1 MNKWSIIL
9 KYKEGLLMIMSK
21 RKIFIIMTLVL
32 AIIFSLTY
40 YLCDKYITKP
50 IIDKEN
56 ATVVKNGSLS
66 TDDDLSD
73 ETKVCLY
80 SGDVKED
87 ELSLGDLKKELN
99 ISEDLSVNDLS
110 KSLKDKGYVL
120 VLTSDKELTYK
131 RDPSQTVK
139 PDKYYIGEKEGYLA
153 IYKTDDNGILQIEK
167 DEDVY
172 RDSKKIDS
180 LTPADITKIK
190 NFEFEYDN
198 KDDAEEKLSEFL
210 S

>member
-1 MNKWSIIL
+1 MV
-9 KYKEGLLMIMSK
+9 MSK
-21 RKIFIIMTLVL
+21 RKIFIIMTLLL

-40 YLCDKYITKP
+40 YLCDRYITKP

-56 ATVVKNGSLS
+56 ATVVNKDNSN
-66 TDDDLSD
+66 TDDLSD
-73 ETKVCLY
+73 ETRVCLY
-80 SGDVKED
+80 SGDIKEE

-99 ISEDLSVNDLS
+99 ISEDLSVADLS
-110 KSLKDKGYVL
+110 QSLKDKGYVL

-139 PDKYYIGEKEGYLA
+139 PDKYYIGEKDGYLA
-153 IYKTDDNGILQIEK
+153 VYKTDDNGILQIEK
-167 DEDVY
+167 DEDIY

-180 LTPADITKIK
+180 LTPADISKIK

>member
-1 MNKWSIIL
+1 
-9 KYKEGLLMIMSK
+9 MIMSK

>member
-1 MNKWSIIL
+1 MV
-9 KYKEGLLMIMSK
+9 MSK
-21 RKIFIIMTLVL
+21 KKIFILMTLLL

-56 ATVVKNGSLS
+56 ATVVKNNNLN
-66 TDDDLSD
+66 DDLSN
-73 ETKVCLY
+73 ETRVCLY
-80 SGDVKED
+80 SGDIKED

-99 ISEDLSVNDLS
+99 ISEDLSVTDLS

-139 PDKYYIGEKEGYLA
+139 PDKYYIGEKDGYLA
-153 IYKTDDNGILQIEK
+153 VYKTDSNGILQIEK

-172 RDSKKIDS
+172 RDSKKIDG
-180 LTPADITKIK
+180 LTPADISKIK

-198 KDDAEEKLSEFL
+198 KDEAEEKLSEFL

>member
-1 MNKWSIIL
+1 
-9 KYKEGLLMIMSK
+9 MIMSK

-56 ATVVKNGSLS
+56 ATVVKNSNLN
-66 TDDDLSD
+66 TDEDLSD

-80 SGDVKED
+80 SGDIKED

-99 ISEDLSVNDLS
+99 ISEELSIAELS

-139 PDKYYIGEKEGYLA
+139 PDKYYIGEKDGYLA

-172 RDSKKIDS
+172 RDSKKIDR
-180 LTPADITKIK
+180 LTPADISKIK

>member
-1 MNKWSIIL
+1 MV
-9 KYKEGLLMIMSK
+9 MSK
-21 RKIFIIMTLVL
+21 KKIFILMTLLL

-56 ATVVKNGSLS
+56 ATVVKNNNLN
-66 TDDDLSD
+66 DDLSN
-73 ETKVCLY
+73 ETRVCLY
-80 SGDVKED
+80 SGDIKED

-99 ISEDLSVNDLS
+99 ISEDLSVTDLS

-120 VLTSDKELTYK
+120 ALTSDKELTYK

-139 PDKYYIGEKEGYLA
+139 PDKYYIGEKDGYLA
-153 IYKTDDNGILQIEK
+153 VYKTDSNGILQIEK

-172 RDSKKIDS
+172 RDSKKIDG
-180 LTPADITKIK
+180 LTPADISKIK

-198 KDDAEEKLSEFL
+198 KDEAEEKLSEFL

>member
-1 MNKWSIIL
+1 
-9 KYKEGLLMIMSK
+9 MIMSK

-56 ATVVKNGSLS
+56 ATVVKNSNLN
-66 TDDDLSD
+66 TDKDLSD

-80 SGDVKED
+80 SGDIKED

-99 ISEDLSVNDLS
+99 ISEELSITELS

-139 PDKYYIGEKEGYLA
+139 PDKYYIGEKGGYLA

-180 LTPADITKIK
+180 LTPADISKIK

>member
-1 MNKWSIIL
+1 MVI
-9 KYKEGLLMIMSK
+9 SK
-21 RKIFIIMTLVL
+21 RKIFIIMTLLL

-40 YLCDKYITKP
+40 YLCDRYITKP

-56 ATVVKNGSLS
+56 ATVVNNDNSN
-66 TDDDLSD
+66 TDDLSD
-73 ETKVCLY
+73 ETRVCLY
-80 SGDVKED
+80 SGDIKEE

-99 ISEDLSVNDLS
+99 ISEDLSVADLS
-110 KSLKDKGYVL
+110 QSLKDKGYVL

-139 PDKYYIGEKEGYLA
+139 PDKYYIGEKDGYLA
-153 IYKTDDNGILQIEK
+153 VYKTDDNGILQIEK
-167 DEDVY
+167 DEDIY

-180 LTPADITKIK
+180 LTPADISKIK

>member
-1 MNKWSIIL
+1 MV
-9 KYKEGLLMIMSK
+9 MSK
-21 RKIFIIMTLVL
+21 KKIFILMTLLL

-56 ATVVKNGSLS
+56 ATVVKNNNLN
-66 TDDDLSD
+66 DDLSD
-73 ETKVCLY
+73 ETRVCLY
-80 SGDVKED
+80 SGDIKED

-99 ISEDLSVNDLS
+99 ISEDLSVTDLS

-120 VLTSDKELTYK
+120 ALTSDKELTYK

-139 PDKYYIGEKEGYLA
+139 PDKYYIGEKDGYLA
-153 IYKTDDNGILQIEK
+153 VYKTDSNGILQIEK
-167 DEDVY
+167 DEDIY
-172 RDSKKIDS
+172 RDSKKIDG
-180 LTPADITKIK
+180 LTPSDISKIK

-198 KDDAEEKLSEFL
+198 KDEAEEKLSEFL

>member
-1 MNKWSIIL
+1 MV
-9 KYKEGLLMIMSK
+9 MSK
-21 RKIFIIMTLVL
+21 KKIFILMTLLL

-56 ATVVKNGSLS
+56 ATVVKNNNLN
-66 TDDDLSD
+66 DDLSN
-73 ETKVCLY
+73 ETRVCLY
-80 SGDVKED
+80 SGDIKED

-99 ISEDLSVNDLS
+99 ISEDLSVTDLS

-120 VLTSDKELTYK
+120 ALTSDKELTYK

-139 PDKYYIGEKEGYLA
+139 PDKYYIGEKDGYLA
-153 IYKTDDNGILQIEK
+153 VYKTDSNGILQIEK
-167 DEDVY
+167 DEDIY
-172 RDSKKIDS
+172 RDSKKIDG
-180 LTPADITKIK
+180 LTPADISKIK

-198 KDDAEEKLSEFL
+198 KDEAEEKLSEFL

>member
-1 MNKWSIIL
+1 MVI
-9 KYKEGLLMIMSK
+9 SK
-21 RKIFIIMTLVL
+21 RKIFIIMTLLL

-40 YLCDKYITKP
+40 YLCDRYITKP

-56 ATVVKNGSLS
+56 ATVVNNDNSN
-66 TDDDLSD
+66 TDDLSD
-73 ETKVCLY
+73 ETRVCLY
-80 SGDVKED
+80 SGDIKED

-99 ISEDLSVNDLS
+99 ISEDLSVADLS
-110 KSLKDKGYVL
+110 QSLKDKGYVL

-139 PDKYYIGEKEGYLA
+139 PDKYYIGEKDGYLA
-153 IYKTDDNGILQIEK
+153 VYKTDDNGILQIEK
-167 DEDVY
+167 DEDIY

-180 LTPADITKIK
+180 LTPADISKIK

>member
-1 MNKWSIIL
+1 MV
-9 KYKEGLLMIMSK
+9 MSK
-21 RKIFIIMTLVL
+21 KKIFILMTLLL

-56 ATVVKNGSLS
+56 ATVVKNNNLN
-66 TDDDLSD
+66 DDLSD
-73 ETKVCLY
+73 ETRVCLY
-80 SGDVKED
+80 SGDIKED

-99 ISEDLSVNDLS
+99 ISEDLSVTDLS

-139 PDKYYIGEKEGYLA
+139 PDKYYIGEKDGYLA
-153 IYKTDDNGILQIEK
+153 VYKTDSNGILQIEK
-167 DEDVY
+167 DEDIY
-172 RDSKKIDS
+172 RDSKKIDG
-180 LTPADITKIK
+180 LTPADISKIK

-198 KDDAEEKLSEFL
+198 KDEAEEKLSEFL